1 MFAAKDYLDQDSKV
15 DDDDDDNDVDTYTI
29 SSVRVCV
36 NMYQT
41 NRTMVS
47 SCCSEKRQVG
57 RLMIMLIADDEM
69 KWKKLGKPHLRI
81 G

>member
-1 MFAAKDYLDQDSKV
+1 MSIGTV
-15 DDDDDDNDVDTYTI
+15 SHDDDDVDTYTI
-29 SSVRVCV
+29 SSVRVSV